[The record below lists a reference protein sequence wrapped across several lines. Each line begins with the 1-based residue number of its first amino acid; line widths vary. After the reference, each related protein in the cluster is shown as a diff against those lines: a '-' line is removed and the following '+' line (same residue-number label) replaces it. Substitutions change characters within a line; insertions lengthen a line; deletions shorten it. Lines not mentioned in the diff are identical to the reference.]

1 MVKRRA
7 GECDCRVIRWRPLRL
22 SASFHGRDLFA
33 PVAARLARG
42 EMPDS
47 EPVTQA
53 PRPGESWPDDLAEIL
68 YVDHYGNC
76 VTGVRAATMRPEQAL
91 RASGEV
97 VNSARIF
104 SDVPPG
110 AVFWYENANGL
121 VEIAVNR
128 GSAAMRLGLKPGDP
142 IVFLE
147 K

>member
-1 MVKRRA
+1 
-7 GECDCRVIRWRPLRL
+7 
-22 SASFHGRDLFA
+22 
-33 PVAARLARG
+33 
-42 EMPDS
+42 MPDS
-47 EPVTQA
+47 EPAGYFPDRRSRESTLVRGEMQDSDPIAQT

-76 VTGVRAATMRPEQAL
+76 VTGLRAVTMRPEQTL
-91 RASGEV
+91 RAGGEPV
-97 VNSARIF
+97 KYARIF

-110 AVFWYENANGL
+110 TVFWYENANGL

-128 GSAAMRLGLKPGDP
+128 GSAAARLGLKPGDP